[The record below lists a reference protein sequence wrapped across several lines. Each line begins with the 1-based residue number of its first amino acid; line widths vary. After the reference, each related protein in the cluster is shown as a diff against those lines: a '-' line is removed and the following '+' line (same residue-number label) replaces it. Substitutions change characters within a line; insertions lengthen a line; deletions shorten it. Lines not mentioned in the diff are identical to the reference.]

1 MNSIPELE
9 KNLASTVSEPE
20 RMDILLQIVHQLRNN
35 NPDAAEKYSNE
46 LLALA
51 EKNGNIFF
59 KAGALRY
66 LGGVAEMRA
75 DYPLA
80 IRYYME
86 AKDIYTEL
94 RLPSDLIF
102 CNNQLGKVYANLGE
116 YSKAIDF
123 FEKALR
129 LSVELGDKSAESNT
143 LNAFSVLYQRSGNS
157 EKAEE
162 LAMKSYRLA
171 VETGNRRLQAIAKI
185 NLGNA
190 CGKREEWEKAISAW
204 EESLAICKELNEEQL
219 VASAM
224 GNLGIAYTRL
234 GKLKEAKENIEA
246 CLEVKK
252 SINDVYDIARSI
264 HNLGTIYWKMGDAE
278 KAKELYNQALG
289 MGEKSK
295 AKSVHAMIY
304 NDYVKLLH
312 DTGDYKAAY
321 EMLEKYQQLE
331 KELFTEDL
339 NVKTRTLEI
348 RFDVER
354 MEKENEIY
362 RLKNIDLAEA
372 NKLIT
377 AQKGLIEQKNKDITD
392 SILYAKRIQEAVL
405 PSDERLRSWF
415 GEIFVLYLPKDIV
428 SGDFYWASEKDGKF
442 ILAVADST
450 GHGVPGAIMSIMGSS
465 FLSEIIGTQGETDPG
480 KILHELRKKVI
491 TALHQ
496 AGGDNENRDG
506 MDIALCC
513 FDASKKEMIAACANN
528 PVWLIRNNE
537 VDEAEADKFP
547 VGIFP
552 GELRAFTNHDTNL
565 LPGDVLYLFTDGF
578 ADQFGGPRGKKFGY
592 KQLRELLLANH
603 RLQMEEQKK
612 NILTAFENWRGDGE
626 QIDDVL
632 LVGLRIT

>member
-1 MNSIPELE
+1 MSDIADLE
-9 KNLASTVSEPE
+9 KNLAATASGPE
-20 RMDILLQIVHQLRNN
+20 RMNILLQILYLLRNN
-35 NPDAAEKYSNE
+35 NPGAAEKYSNE
-46 LLALA
+46 LLELA
-51 EKNGNIFF
+51 EKHGDIFF
-59 KAGALRY
+59 KAGALRH
-66 LGGVAEMRA
+66 LGGIGEMRA
-75 DYPLA
+75 DYSLA

-86 AKDIYTEL
+86 AREIYSQL
-94 RLPSDLIF
+94 DLPSDLIF

-123 FEKALR
+123 FETGLR
-129 LSVELGDKSAESNT
+129 LSVEMGDKGAESNT
-143 LNAFSVLYQRSGNS
+143 LNAFSVLYQRSGNA

-162 LAMKSYRLA
+162 MAIKSYKLA

-190 CGKREEWEKAISAW
+190 CGTREEWDKAIAAW
-204 EESLAICKELNEEQL
+204 EESLAVCKELNEVQL

-246 CLEVKK
+246 CLEIKK
-252 SINDVYDIARSI
+252 SISDMYDTARSI

-278 KAKELYNQALG
+278 KAKELYEQALS
-289 MGEKSK
+289 MGERSK

-304 NDYVKLLH
+304 NDYVKLLR

-372 NKLIT
+372 NELIT
-377 AQKGLIEQKNKDITD
+377 AQKELIEQKNKDITD

-405 PSDERLRSWF
+405 PAAERLQSWF
-415 GEIFVLYLPKDIV
+415 GEIFVLYIPKDII

-496 AGGDNENRDG
+496 VGADHENRDG
-506 MDIALCC
+506 MDIAICC

-528 PVWLIRNNE
+528 PVWLIRNGE
-537 VDEAEADKFP
+537 VDEAEPDKFP

-552 GELRAFTNHDTNL
+552 GELRPFTNHDTDL

-578 ADQFGGPRGKKFGY
+578 ADQFGGPKGKKFGY

-603 RLQMEEQKK
+603 QLPMEEQKK
-612 NILTAFENWRGDGE
+612 NILDAFESWKGEGD

-632 LVGLRIT
+632 LVGMRIS